1 MRNFMQTQTVEDV
14 VPQLTEE
21 FRTVF
26 SSGRNGYLLKCP
38 DREGFIYPLERGE
51 QGEADL
57 VLMYQDREHFLV
69 KILPGDYSLDFA
81 VRNKLIDA
89 SQMALLIMY
98 PEGEG
103 LDGD

>member
-1 MRNFMQTQTVEDV
+1 MQTQMVEDV
-14 VPQLTEE
+14 VPKLTQE

-38 DREGFIYPLERGE
+38 DREGFIYPLPRGD

-89 SQMALLIMY
+89 SREALMIMY
-98 PEGEG
+98 AEDEGEG